1 MQAGLRQAAP
11 RVRMSDA
18 DILRDREDGMS
29 SGGMLQGGMLQ
40 GGMLQG
46 GMLQGNR
53 EKGSLLPGRPDFQ
66 SRPFGAPPSTKSKA
80 GL

>member
-29 SGGMLQGGMLQ
+29 SGGMLQGGMPL
-40 GGMLQG
+40 G

>member
-29 SGGMLQGGMLQ
+29 S

>member
-1 MQAGLRQAAP
+1 
-11 RVRMSDA
+11 MSDA

-29 SGGMLQGGMLQ
+29 SGGMLQGGMLQGGMLQ

>member
-29 SGGMLQGGMLQ
+29 SGGMLQ